1 MKKRKGISLIETLI
15 SLTIVGISMVALLP
29 VVTIKKDGLDKS
41 YGNKYWELATDGGYV
56 PNGNKN
62 VAIGI
67 DAQTTKPLYVYNR
80 GFANNA
86 VHPLKVTEQLEWNN
100 MRIDKATNG
109 FHIKSGTPAS
119 IGGAGSV
126 ATATTFV
133 YPRGIFLNDKVVV
146 LENHYNELDSN
157 TKFFAWAEKGTS
169 MPSGVRDSSNYYSII
184 NGDEYLVVDKTNQVI
199 GIGRNAARYYKN
211 SGQTN
216 DTLKDFIAI
225 FNNNYTGGS
234 ALTYPALED
243 VTTSGTTSGTTI
255 TTYPKGGLI
264 IGLVYDKKFTG
275 YSGDAT
281 VKHNFVIHRIYN
293 EDFTVNANLVANRG
307 FKAGAVIIPSDKR
320 LKDIL
325 YDYNK
330 SINEITK
337 VKPVNFTYKNDKNKI
352 QHTGVIAQDLKKIFP
367 EAVSKNQTDGY
378 LMITED
384 PVFYALLNAIKALDE
399 KNNSLKKEN
408 DELEKKV
415 LKLREI
421 RDSLKAS
428 QGGSDEK

>member
-1 MKKRKGISLIETLI
+1 
-15 SLTIVGISMVALLP
+15 
-29 VVTIKKDGLDKS
+29 
-41 YGNKYWELATDGGYV
+41 
-56 PNGNKN
+56 
-62 VAIGI
+62 
-67 DAQTTKPLYVYNR
+67 
-80 GFANNA
+80 
-86 VHPLKVTEQLEWNN
+86 
-100 MRIDKATNG
+100 
-109 FHIKSGTPAS
+109 
-119 IGGAGSV
+119 
-126 ATATTFV
+126 
-133 YPRGIFLNDKVVV
+133 
-146 LENHYNELDSN
+146 
-157 TKFFAWAEKGTS
+157 
-169 MPSGVRDSSNYYSII
+169 
-184 NGDEYLVVDKTNQVI
+184 
-199 GIGRNAARYYKN
+199 
-211 SGQTN
+211 
-216 DTLKDFIAI
+216 
-225 FNNNYTGGS
+225 
-234 ALTYPALED
+234 
-243 VTTSGTTSGTTI
+243 
-255 TTYPKGGLI
+255 
-264 IGLVYDKKFTG
+264 
-275 YSGDAT
+275 